1 MRVGLVTLLSACGA
15 TDAVSDSSVEPSTS
29 TASTQSTTSLAAATT
44 VPSPARPPAASSAEL
59 TYRTELM
66 PWPTDSGL
74 SPELAELLA
83 AFDRGDDWTGTL
95 TGIALLDV
103 SADRWHMCWAIDES
117 FPVSC
122 GSGVVLSTAP
132 LVYLDTPGRFET
144 QMFDGSEGPGVI
156 VSKSLVSVQG
166 TFFADAALFVPVAGQ
181 D

>member
-1 MRVGLVTLLSACGA
+1 
-15 TDAVSDSSVEPSTS
+15 
-29 TASTQSTTSLAAATT
+29 
-44 VPSPARPPAASSAEL
+44 
-59 TYRTELM
+59 M

-74 SPELAELLA
+74 SPQLAELLA
-83 AFDRGDDWTGTL
+83 AFDLGDDWTGTL

-103 SADRWHMCWAIDES
+103 SADRWHMCWAINES

-132 LVYLDTPGRFET
+132 LVHLDTPDRFET
-144 QMFDGSEGPGVI
+144 QTFDGSEEPGVI

-166 TFFADAALFVPVAGQ
+166 TFFADAALFVPVVEQ